1 MSNILSEMAI
11 GGYILACTGVDC
23 AIIAQ
28 NSNNPFPHDMSSVL
42 TLIILLIIGS
52 VGLEFID
59 YVLSP

>member
-1 MSNILSEMAI
+1 MAI